1 MRLSHIL
8 LAAVGILVVTVDGVA
23 GERNNIPAPNIQ
35 VESTTVKE
43 TNDTMAGNTTAGM
56 TVLPSVDAN
65 DAQQGAGRSA
75 VKEERSLRATTKF
88 GWVKDAAKA
97 FKKNPLGFLKFFYLF
112 RKQY

>member
-8 LAAVGILVVTVDGVA
+8 LAAVGILVATVDGLA

-97 FKKNPLGFLKFFYLF
+97 FKKNPRGFLKFFNFF